1 MARNL
6 LSSSANG
13 AIWPDSRNLFAEEV
27 FSLPPVKRYAIKL
40 FQLENAKTHFF
51 ASILKPIS
59 TNLYILLL
67 IRATI
72 SGLWQVLPYIVN
84 SCNLLYVLLST
95 RKDIFVC
102 KPFHFKKKNTS
113 TTCLL
118 PSHTPITSVILQ
130 PFHEIYSITYSILTK
145 ERTFIAMSSVDHE
158 EVQPPAP
165 ENSSSTTKIL
175 AQSPQHESTE
185 TQNTQNDNTYRSPL
199 TTTSKSA
206 HSSPNSSVN
215 QDDQELSKIASNEKK
230 SASDSTSSKSGLVS
244 PSSCSVSSNENIIP
258 QSSSNQDILIQ
269 STEKN
274 AVKPPNVTSAM
285 GDKVSISTTVRG
297 NEGVQQEHIT
307 KPEVVRSINPIAS
320 LHKKVQG
327 RERSN
332 SVPSSLIS
340 NRTHTSPRA
349 QPSTTSKSSNL
360 RRGKW
365 TAEEEAYVARVIQD
379 FNNGHLNAPAGT
391 TLRTYLSDKLNC
403 DPMRITKKFTGEACI
418 GKRVFHPAVRCPNN
432 ADVIDKDQVRI
443 YVYIFS
449 YKNI

>member
-1 MARNL
+1 
-6 LSSSANG
+6 
-13 AIWPDSRNLFAEEV
+13 
-27 FSLPPVKRYAIKL
+27 
-40 FQLENAKTHFF
+40 
-51 ASILKPIS
+51 
-59 TNLYILLL
+59 
-67 IRATI
+67 
-72 SGLWQVLPYIVN
+72 
-84 SCNLLYVLLST
+84 
-95 RKDIFVC
+95 
-102 KPFHFKKKNTS
+102 
-113 TTCLL
+113 
-118 PSHTPITSVILQ
+118 
-130 PFHEIYSITYSILTK
+130 
-145 ERTFIAMSSVDHE
+145 MSSVDHE

-165 ENSSSTTKIL
+165 ENFSSSTTQIL

-185 TQNTQNDNTYRSPL
+185 TQNTHDDNTYRSPL
-199 TTTSKSA
+199 MTTSKSA

-215 QDDQELSKIASNEKK
+215 QDDRELSKIASNEKK

-244 PSSCSVSSNENIIP
+244 PSSCSVSSNENAIP

-269 STEKN
+269 SADRNT
-274 AVKPPNVTSAM
+274 VKPPNVTSAM
-285 GDKVSISTTVRG
+285 EDKVSIPTTVRG
-297 NEGVQQEHIT
+297 KEGTQQEHIT

-320 LHKKVQG
+320 LHKKIQG

-340 NRTHTSPRA
+340 NRAQTSSRA

-432 ADVIDKDQVRI
+432 ADVIDKAQVRI
-443 YVYIFS
+443 YVHLFS
-449 YKNI
+449 SKNIYCQF

>member
-1 MARNL
+1 
-6 LSSSANG
+6 
-13 AIWPDSRNLFAEEV
+13 
-27 FSLPPVKRYAIKL
+27 
-40 FQLENAKTHFF
+40 
-51 ASILKPIS
+51 
-59 TNLYILLL
+59 
-67 IRATI
+67 
-72 SGLWQVLPYIVN
+72 
-84 SCNLLYVLLST
+84 
-95 RKDIFVC
+95 
-102 KPFHFKKKNTS
+102 
-113 TTCLL
+113 
-118 PSHTPITSVILQ
+118 
-130 PFHEIYSITYSILTK
+130 
-145 ERTFIAMSSVDHE
+145 MSSVDHE

-165 ENSSSTTKIL
+165 ENSSSTTQIL

-185 TQNTQNDNTYRSPL
+185 TQNTHNDNTHRSPL
-199 TTTSKSA
+199 MTTSKSA
-206 HSSPNSSVN
+206 HSSPNSSVK
-215 QDDQELSKIASNEKK
+215 QDDRELSKIASNEKK

-244 PSSCSVSSNENIIP
+244 PSSCSVSSNENTIP
-258 QSSSNQDILIQ
+258 QSSSNQDIRIQ
-269 STEKN
+269 SADKN
-274 AVKPPNVTSAM
+274 TVKPPNVTSAM
-285 GDKVSISTTVRG
+285 EDKVSIPTTVRG
-297 NEGVQQEHIT
+297 KEGTQQEHIT

-340 NRTHTSPRA
+340 NRAHTSSRA

-432 ADVIDKDQVRI
+432 ADVIDKAQVRI
-443 YVYIFS
+443 CVQLFS
-449 YKNI
+449 SKNIYCQF